1 MLIPGQA
8 NEDSTRPDGLQVS
21 LDSSPQVHFHS
32 GSFLN
37 HAGVK
42 STELF
47 LQVNMGWSEEGH
59 VGLRRL
65 LGSKTQDG
73 KGLSEDRKH

>member
-1 MLIPGQA
+1 MRTTQ
-8 NEDSTRPDGLQVS
+8 GLMDCRLVWT
-21 LDSSPQVHFHS
+21 QVHFHS

-47 LQVNMGWSEEGH
+47 LQVNKSTSWSEEGH

-65 LGSKTQDG
+65 LGSKTQNG